1 MNRNHKIALVAGII
15 TLSGISFLLYRRSVN
30 KKNSALFLEYVD
42 GLPKTNTTA
51 SSNKVIDD
59 ATDLVKGGPIIF
71 SSKVYKDTKAA
82 TAVAFSIA
90 KELNKAMSTVNP
102 VYAGTDMKTFEN
114 AFKKIGSKNAMILV
128 NAAYKA
134 QYKVSMWEDIS
145 EETRLYTGQG
155 VINTIAGAF
164 ANLPKYNPVISQ
176 VMLNLK

>member
-1 MNRNHKIALVAGII
+1 M
-15 TLSGISFLLYRRSVN
+15 LYRRSVN

-59 ATDLVKGGPIIF
+59 ATDLVKGGLETTDVKDMVKGGPIIF